1 MDKQKNKSISFF
13 QRFLSLWV
21 LLCMGVGVLIGHS
34 LPETAAFLSK
44 LQVAQINLPIAL
56 LVWLMIFP
64 MMLKVDFTSIK
75 NVGKKPKGLILTW
88 VMNWL
93 VKPFTMFGLACL
105 FMYFIY
111 RGAIPFDL
119 QKDYVAGM
127 VLLGAAPCTAMVFVW
142 SSLAKGDPAYTLMQ
156 VATNDLIILFA
167 FVPIVGL
174 LLGVG
179 GFSIPWST
187 LLLSIVLFV
196 VIPLVLA
203 VVVRLL
209 VVKKK
214 GQAYLDER
222 VIPKFTPFTTFGLLL
237 MLILLFMM
245 QADLIVENPLHILLI
260 AIPLILQTFL
270 IFGLTFG
277 MAKVLKL
284 PYEIAAPAGFVGASN
299 FFELAVAVAIALF
312 PSNPG
317 VSLATTVGVL
327 TEVPTMLAL
336 VKIAE
341 HFKPQFEFSRQQK
354 QEQERKKGI

>member
-1 MDKQKNKSISFF
+1 
-13 QRFLSLWV
+13 
-21 LLCMGVGVLIGHS
+21 
-34 LPETAAFLSK
+34 
-44 LQVAQINLPIAL
+44 
-56 LVWLMIFP
+56 
-64 MMLKVDFTSIK
+64 
-75 NVGKKPKGLILTW
+75 
-88 VMNWL
+88 
-93 VKPFTMFGLACL
+93 
-105 FMYFIY
+105 
-111 RGAIPFDL
+111 
-119 QKDYVAGM
+119 
-127 VLLGAAPCTAMVFVW
+127 
-142 SSLAKGDPAYTLMQ
+142 LAKGDPAYTLMQ

>member
-1 MDKQKNKSISFF
+1 MEKQEKKSISFF

-21 LLCMGVGVLIGHS
+21 LLCMGIGVLIGHF
-34 LPETAAFLSK
+34 LPGVATFLSK

-64 MMLKVDFTSIK
+64 MMLKVDFASIK

-105 FMYFIY
+105 FMYLVYGGVIS
-111 RGAIPFDL
+111 ANL

-142 SSLAKGDPAYTLMQ
+142 SSLVKGDPAYTLMQ

-179 GFSIPWST
+179 GFSIPWLT
-187 LLLSIVLFV
+187 LFLSIVLFV
-196 VIPLVLA
+196 VVPLVLA
-203 VVVRLL
+203 VVIRLL

-222 VIPKFTPFTTFGLLL
+222 VIPKFSPFTTFGLLL
-237 MLILLFMM
+237 MLILLFTM
-245 QADLIVENPLHILLI
+245 QADLIIKNPLHILLI
-260 AIPLILQTFL
+260 AVPLILQTFL

-284 PYEIAAPAGFVGASN
+284 PYETAAPAGFVGASN

-312 PSNPG
+312 PNNPG

-327 TEVPTMLAL
+327 TEVPTMLVL

-341 HFKPQFEFSRQQK
+341 HFKPKFEIARHDG
-354 QEQERKKGI
+354 KKEEKTRV